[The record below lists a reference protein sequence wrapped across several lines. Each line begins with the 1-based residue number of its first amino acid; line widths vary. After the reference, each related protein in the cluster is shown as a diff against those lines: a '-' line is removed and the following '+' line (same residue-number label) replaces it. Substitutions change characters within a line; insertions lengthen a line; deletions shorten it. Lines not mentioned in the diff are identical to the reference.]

1 MNGDAT
7 IALRPQKT
15 LGQIH
20 HVGIMDL
27 FLDPVLAVA
36 SVGVYGRMPRVP
48 EYASAGR

>member
-20 HVGIMDL
+20 RVGIMDL
-27 FLDPVLAVA
+27 FLDPLLAVA
-36 SVGVYGRMPRVP
+36 SVGGCDQMPRVP
-48 EYASAGR
+48 VYASVGG

>member
-7 IALRPQKT
+7 IALRPQKA

-27 FLDPVLAVA
+27 FLDLLLAVA
-36 SVGVYGRMPRVP
+36 SMGFCGQMPRVP
-48 EYASAGR
+48 AYASVGG